1 MSVAGDDTAPR
12 RGVAR
17 AGDSHQALQR
27 CCVVPAATTLRR
39 ATTWDYKRVN
49 WETLPLKPHSHL
61 GGGLKGWG
69 LGFSGSGGRLRP
81 SEPFGNP
88 K

>member
-1 MSVAGDDTAPR
+1 MSVAGNDTAPR

-27 CCVVPAATTLRR
+27 CCVVPAAATLRRCCVVPAATTLRR

-49 WETLPLKPHSHL
+49 
-61 GGGLKGWG
+61 
-69 LGFSGSGGRLRP
+69 
-81 SEPFGNP
+81 
-88 K
+88 